1 MEPAGLTHG
10 VYIVYWTAP
19 KLRPTSRRKEH
30 PDADALERELSEQAH
45 RHRPRKYVDV
55 VVFDIGPPD
64 R

>member
-1 MEPAGLTHG
+1 MDPAELTHG

-19 KLRPTSRRKEH
+19 ELRPTLWRKEH
-30 PDADALERELSEQAH
+30 PDAGLLDRELNEHAQQ
-45 RHRPRKYVDV
+45 HRPRKYVDV